1 MITNITRAAGAVQE
15 DLFDTCPP
23 RVLNVSHRRAME
35 APPREAQFMDSA
47 GKGGG
52 RTPVAPGAVLT
63 VICISNLFGAIPLSA
78 VMLALP
84 EIGRELGLT
93 IHQLSWL
100 MVSYL
105 LSASGFVLIAGRLG
119 DLFGLRR
126 FYLIGF
132 LVLGLG
138 SLLSGMADGLLLLV
152 AGRAL
157 QGLGGAMTMSLGS
170 ALLTTS
176 FPGSARGRA
185 LGTATAAVYVGLTA
199 GPLVGGVLVWQF
211 GWRAVFYAYIPV
223 SVLVIALG
231 SAFLP
236 KGERRPGQT
245 FDGAGTV
252 TLLLGLPMLLL
263 PLALC
268 GKTGIQTWMAP
279 TALGGLLILALFV
292 KLELVASHPLLDLSL
307 FRSRT
312 FSLAAAASVFN
323 YIAIFIPVMLVPFYL
338 EEGLGLPAST
348 IGMVLSAQPLAMAL
362 VASPAGRA
370 SDRIGTRPFSIVG
383 LVIMAA
389 GLYCFSFVGGT
400 TSVVMVAVWLTTT
413 GLGTGIFTSPNSS
426 ALMGSAPP
434 HQQGSAGGVL
444 AVSRNLG
451 MMIGSAAAAVVYQFS
466 GGSTGH
472 SWLAADYAGFGNALE
487 FATFVVLAGVLC
499 CAFQGEPGAGRP
511 RS

>member
-1 MITNITRAAGAVQE
+1 MKSTGEAAG
-15 DLFDTCPP
+15 
-23 RVLNVSHRRAME
+23 RA
-35 APPREAQFMDSA
+35 
-47 GKGGG
+47 
-52 RTPVAPGAVLT
+52 PVTPGAVLT

-84 EIGRELGLT
+84 EIGRELGLS

-105 LSASGFVLIAGRLG
+105 LSASGFVLVAGRLG

-132 LVLGLG
+132 FIVGVG
-138 SLLSGMADGLLLLV
+138 SLLSGLAEGLPLLV

-199 GPLVGGVLVWQF
+199 GPLVGGLLVWQF

-223 SVLVIALG
+223 SLLVIALG
-231 SAFLP
+231 LAYLP
-236 KGERRPGQT
+236 RGERRREQT
-245 FDGAGTV
+245 FDIAGTA
-252 TLLLGLPMLLL
+252 TLLIGLPLLLL

-268 GKTGIQTWMAP
+268 GKSGFQLWMAL
-279 TALGGLLILALFV
+279 TALAGLAFMALFV
-292 KLELVASHPLLDLSL
+292 KIELMATHPLLDLTL
-307 FRSRT
+307 FKSRT
-312 FSLAAAASVFN
+312 FSMAAAASVFN
-323 YIAIFIPVMLVPFYL
+323 YLAIFIPVMLVPFYL
-338 EEGLGLPAST
+338 EEGLGLKAST

-362 VASPAGRA
+362 VASPAGRG
-370 SDRIGTRPFSIVG
+370 SDRLGTRLFSIAG
-383 LVIMAA
+383 LLIMAA
-389 GLYCFSFVGGT
+389 GLYCFSFVGPVT
-400 TSVVMVAVWLTTT
+400 PVALVALWLTLT

-426 ALMGSAPP
+426 AVMGSAPP
-434 HQQGSAGGVL
+434 RQQGSAGGVL

-451 MMIGSAAAAVVYQFS
+451 MMLGSAAAAVVYQLS

-472 SWLAADYAGFGNALE
+472 AWQEADYNGFSNALE
-487 FATFVVLAGVLC
+487 FATLVGLLSALC